1 MANYKKTSKGF
12 ETIEISREELIEKV
26 ASYGICD
33 QCNIP
38 PKNGTYIGVL
48 NQWVC
53 DFCFDKW
60 HKHAR
65 RYEEDIPTEKENIKF
80 FSHLIFG
87 SEPTGRR
94 FVLKV
99 ISITLKQLYITGT
112 YDITDSLEDAKI
124 FTEEK
129 EAYAFLDAMLKMYPN
144 LSYNVIEL

>member
-12 ETIEISREELIEKV
+12 ETIEISREELIEKEV
-26 ASYGICD
+26 SYGVCD
-33 QCNIP
+33 SCNSTP
-38 PKNGTYIGVL
+38 QEGVYIAVL
-48 NQWVC
+48 NMWYCV
-53 DFCFDKW
+53 DCFEHW

-65 RYEEDIPTEKENIKF
+65 RYDEDIPTEKENIKF

-129 EAYAFLDAMLKMYPN
+129 EAYAFLDAMMRMYPN
-144 LSYNVIEL
+144 VSYNVIEL